1 MTEKLV
7 AELGTR
13 VFSFCITENKLN
25 EVAIEMYNTPYVLVK
40 KGDHWQNHNS
50 NKMEMSPE
58 LIQAVLDKVKPE

>member
-1 MTEKLV
+1 LYHRK
-7 AELGTR
+7 
-13 VFSFCITENKLN
+13 KLN